1 MSSTAGKVPRLAANR
16 LDWTLPRVLARQAA
30 ERPDSACLQLVGEAA
45 LTYGEIN
52 KIARNIAAGL
62 RRTGVS
68 RGDAV
73 VIMAGNS
80 ADAVCSWLALGL
92 LGATEVCINTAYRG
106 QTLEHALN
114 TAKAR
119 FMIIAGEFLERIEES
134 EARLQFLKT
143 LVVVGKTVSRPSR
156 ARFEEIPFTDVC
168 AEARADEAEFPDV
181 QPGEIA
187 SVIYTSGT
195 TGPAK
200 GVMMPHAQIYLLAQ
214 MTVEGLQLEQND
226 VFYCFHPMFHM
237 AGKFMAVFGTMIAGG
252 KMVLDRTFL
261 PEHWLD
267 RVREYQ
273 ATVGLGHGPMLEMI
287 FAQPARPVDSDNPMR
302 RILGAPFPKR
312 IARDFERRFGIKG
325 IEVWGMTEV
334 GVPCWHPFD
343 EPLRLG
349 SCGKNDQERFD
360 VRIVDPATDEERAA
374 GETGEIVVRPKIPWI
389 LMQGY
394 MGMPDQTVETWRNLW
409 FHSGDSGYIDHEGYM
424 YFVDRIKDR
433 IRRRAE
439 NISSYDIESAAA
451 SHPAVAEAAAV
462 GVPSEYENDDDIK
475 LCVVVRQGDVLDPL
489 DLLKHLASSLPHN
502 MVPRY
507 IEILDALP
515 RTPTNKVRKSELRAR
530 GLGQPV
536 WDRKAHGISVRD
548 LVAG

>member
-1 MSSTAGKVPRLAANR
+1 M
-16 LDWTLPRVLARQAA
+16 
-30 ERPDSACLQLVGEAA
+30 VGEEAK
-45 LTYGEIN
+45 TYAEID
-52 KIARNIAAGL
+52 KITRNIAAGL
-62 RRTGVS
+62 KRIGVS

-80 ADAVCSWLALGL
+80 VETVCSWLALGL
-92 LGATEVCINTAYRG
+92 LGALEVCINTAYRG

-114 TAKAR
+114 TARAR
-119 FMIIAGEFLERIEES
+119 FLVISAEFVERIEES
-134 EARLQFLKT
+134 AAKLQFLKT
-143 LVVVGKTVSRPSR
+143 IVVIGGSGPKPALAHFDQV
-156 ARFEEIPFTDVC
+156 PFAKVC
-168 AEARADEAEFPDV
+168 AEAKADELELPDV
-181 QPGEIA
+181 QPSEIG

-214 MTVEGLQLEQND
+214 MTVEGLRIEQND

-237 AGKFMAVFGTMIAGG
+237 AGKFMAVLGTMIAGG
-252 KMVLDRTFL
+252 KIVLDRAFS
-261 PEHWLD
+261 PAQWLD
-267 RVREYQ
+267 RVREYR

-287 FAQPARPVDSDNPMR
+287 YAEPPRPEDPDNPMR
-302 RILGAPFPKR
+302 RILAAPFPKR
-312 IARDFERRFGIKG
+312 IAQDFERRFGIRG

-334 GVPCWHPFD
+334 GVPCWHPYD

-360 VRIVDPATDEERAA
+360 VRIVDPVTDDDRAP
-374 GETGEIVVRPKIPWI
+374 GEIGEIVVRPKIPWI

-394 MGMPDQTVETWRNLW
+394 MGIPDQTVETWRNLW
-409 FHSGDSGYIDHEGYM
+409 FHSGDSGYVDHEGYM

-451 SHPAVAEAAAV
+451 THPAVLEVAAV
-462 GVPSEYENDDDIK
+462 GVPSDFENDDDIK
-475 LCVVVRQGDVLDPL
+475 LCVVSRRGNAVDPV
-489 DLLKHLASSLPHN
+489 DLLKHLALLLPHY

-507 IEILDALP
+507 VEVLDALP

-530 GLGQPV
+530 GVGDPV
-536 WDRKAHGISVRD
+536 WDRKSHGISVRD
-548 LVAG
+548 LVAR